1 MCCNSEHT
9 HACMYGDVR
18 SMPNVCPLSTL
29 FFEPESLT
37 EPGKVALAVRLT
49 SQQHPRLPLSPYM
62 PWGYRQAPPD
72 DFHVA
77 VGIWTQVLTPALQA
91 PDPLETPFLLIFDFT
106 HVLSL
111 LLHLFLGVLGLDL
124 LQMILN
130 VMFFP
135 TSYILC
141 MSKPLIGAYC
151 LKLIRL
157 LCIYCF
163 NIFLLFWFPPGIQPY
178 YL

>member
-1 MCCNSEHT
+1 
-9 HACMYGDVR
+9 MYVWR
-18 SMPNVCPLSTL
+18 CEVNAKCLPSPLYFLSQ
-29 FFEPESLT
+29 SLSLNL
-37 EPGKVALAVRLT
+37 EKWLSQSDWPVSNIPG
-49 SQQHPRLPLSPYM
+49 SPSPYM

-77 VGIWTQVLTPALQA
+77 VGIWTQVLTRAQQA
-91 PDPLETPFLLIFDFT
+91 PDPLETPFRLIFGFT

-141 MSKPLIGAYC
+141 MSKPLIGAHC

-163 NIFLLFWFPPGIQPY
+163 NIFLLFWFSPGIQPY

>member
-1 MCCNSEHT
+1 MHV
-9 HACMYGDVR
+9 CMEIWDQCQL
-18 SMPNVCPLSTL
+18 SALSTL

-37 EPGKVALAVRLT
+37 EPGKAALAVRMT
-49 SQQHPRLPLSPYM
+49 SQQLPRLPLSPHNRL
-62 PWGYRQAPPD
+62 WGYRQAPRD

-77 VGIWTQVLTPALQA
+77 LGIRTQVLTPAQQA
-91 PDPLETPFLLIFDFT
+91 PYPLGNPFWLIFGFT
-106 HVLSL
+106 YVLSL

-124 LQMILN
+124 LQVILK
-130 VMFFP
+130 VTFFS

-151 LKLIRL
+151 LKLIRF

-163 NIFLLFWFPPGIQPY
+163 NIFLLFWFSPGIQPY